1 MTQYSRRIGSLDRG
15 SRYLC
20 LYHRAHRIDLDKFM
34 YAAKSGRLYF
44 QKRIKALPREPWCS
58 AHVHGFALVILWL
71 AVL

>member
-15 SRYLC
+15 SWYLC
-20 LYHRAHRIDLDKFM
+20 LYHRIDLDNFM

-44 QKRIKALPREPWCS
+44 QKRIKALPLEPWCY
-58 AHVHGFALVILWL
+58 AHVQGFALVVLWL